1 MVANRAV
8 KRTGAIMNYFGV
20 EPVWPFLDLGFLNS
34 VEAED
39 EQHEAHKRYRKR
51 VLEMIHPDSRKL
63 LITQG
68 GSFELTNLFE
78 NEKDFQKYLDFVK
91 QSKYLPIYENVKSKI
106 NGKDEET
113 VNWVFNILFI
123 HLFEEIFVNR
133 KEITTLDEMLG
144 L

>member
-1 MVANRAV
+1 MVANRAI

-34 VEAED
+34 IEAED

-78 NEKDFQKYLDFVK
+78 KEDDFQKYLDFAK
-91 QSKYLPIYENVKSKI
+91 RSKYFPIYENVKSRI
-106 NGKDEET
+106 NDKDEEII
-113 VNWVFNILFI
+113 N
-123 HLFEEIFVNR
+123 
-133 KEITTLDEMLG
+133 
-144 L
+144 